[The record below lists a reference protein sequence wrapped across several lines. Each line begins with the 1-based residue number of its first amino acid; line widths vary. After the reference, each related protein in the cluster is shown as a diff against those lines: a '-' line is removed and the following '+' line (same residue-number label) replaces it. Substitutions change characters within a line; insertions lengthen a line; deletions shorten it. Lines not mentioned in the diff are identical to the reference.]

1 MNHLVPAV
9 ALSHCRAMCVQ
20 AARVLGTTAQQWGMC
35 ASSQRLAWMAPISQ
49 PVLRTPCEGH
59 RSQQRTSRRGR

>member
-35 ASSQRLAWMAPISQ
+35 ASSQRLALSAPAPQS
-49 PVLRTPCEGH
+49 VLRTLCVGH
-59 RSQQRTSRRGR
+59 RSQQRASRRGR